1 MSPITC
7 HCHHC
12 HHPPP
17 KITFHLAESGEARRT
32 GKGLFAQLELITNN
46 DVETQGINDPPC
58 EAPSCDDVL
67 NSPGSYNSPGICT
80 KISVHE
86 ATFQ

>member
-17 KITFHLAESGEARRT
+17 KITFHLAESGEAKTT
-32 GKGLFAQLELITNN
+32 GKGLFAQLEIITNTI
-46 DVETQGINDPPC
+46 DVATQGINDPSC
-58 EAPSCDDVL
+58 DAPSCDEEDVL
-67 NSPGSYNSPGICT
+67 NSPGSYNSPGICNMQYG
-80 KISVHE
+80 H
-86 ATFQ
+86 QN